1 MAYGDLVALTRA
13 SSTPAAPVVALAFA
27 AGAAA
32 SFSVSDAIGPLDPG
46 AEDLFVGT
54 WLLGWVLLC
63 WASLVGGASVVALL
77 RRAVTRQPVS
87 RSGAALL
94 GAALALIAV
103 LVWTH
108 PLWGSG
114 SGSGSAA

>member
-1 MAYGDLVALTRA
+1 MG
-13 SSTPAAPVVALAFA
+13 PVVAVALAA
-27 AGAAA
+27 VAAA
-32 SFSVSDAIGPLDPG
+32 SFSVSDAAGPLDPG
-46 AEDLFVGT
+46 AEQLFVGT

-63 WASLVGGASVVALL
+63 WASLVGGASAVPLL

-94 GAALALIAV
+94 AAALGLVVV
-103 LVWTH
+103 LVWAH

-114 SGSGSAA
+114 SGYGA

>member
-1 MAYGDLVALTRA
+1 MGPVA
-13 SSTPAAPVVALAFA
+13 ALAFA
-27 AGAAA
+27 AGAAVLLA
-32 SFSVSDAIGPLDPG
+32 VSDRIGWLDPG
-46 AEDLFVGT
+46 TELLFVGT
-54 WLLGWVLLC
+54 WLLGWALLC
-63 WASLVGGASVVALL
+63 WAVLVSAASAVPLL

-87 RSGAALL
+87 RSGAVLL

-114 SGSGSAA
+114 SGSGTAT

>member
-1 MAYGDLVALTRA
+1 
-13 SSTPAAPVVALAFA
+13 VALAFA

-32 SFSVSDAIGPLDPG
+32 SFAVSDAIGSLDPG
-46 AEDLFVGT
+46 TEELFVGT
-54 WLLGWVLLC
+54 WLVGWVLVC
-63 WASLVGGASVVALL
+63 WASLVGGASAVPLL
-77 RRAVTRQPVS
+77 RRVVTRQPVS

-94 GAALALIAV
+94 AATLALIAV

-114 SGSGSAA
+114 SGSGA